1 MARFVLGAAVFGAV
15 LWLLDGLVQV
25 PGVLW
30 LIFWLALAISII
42 YYIARLI
49 GFVRA
54 RLLWRLR
61 RRLIV
66 TYIFIAVI
74 PIFLIL
80 VLVAIGALLINAQ
93 FAAFLVAQ
101 NVRERVDRL
110 GQVGRVVTRDVYAS
124 EQQNTSVL
132 LDRVQRN
139 FVTRVARR
147 SADHPALEVT
157 IRVGD
162 ATRAFD
168 LTGEPLPRPVEIPG
182 WLTAPEF
189 SGVVIEGSRVLLR
202 SVTQGDTAQG
212 HFVLVL
218 SEPVTSELLDLIGA
232 GIGPVGVGVIAPP
245 PRDNTEARA
254 FPSADPDRPDGMPR
268 ETTIMSRSVPM
279 PEPAFPGDYA
289 VFGAFTLDPVVWGGT
304 ERRPPPPPVFL
315 YVTSRLM
322 TLEGRLL
329 STLGRFSRV
338 YAVAFVAVGA
348 VFLVLEFFAFWV
360 GIRLTRSITI
370 TVDELYSA
378 TERVRAGDFSHRI
391 RLPARDQLTALG
403 ESFDT
408 MTESIER
415 LLQESQEKSRL
426 EGELEIAREVQS
438 RLFPST
444 LPTVQGLDLWGRCQP
459 ARSVSGDYYD
469 FIQVD
474 STRIALVLGDIAG
487 KGISAALLMAAIQ
500 SSLRAQLLRSSEL
513 NSPGPLEAMSTAEIV
528 RRLNRQL
535 VESTS
540 VDRYATFFCGLYNG
554 ATRELTYTN
563 AGHLP
568 PVIFRRHSV
577 ERLKAGGTV
586 LGIFPGAEF
595 EEATLRLDP
604 GDVVFAFT
612 DGLTEPENSFEE
624 EFGEARLIEIISQ
637 SRQYP
642 LAQMAARAFDALSEW
657 TGAPELHDDMTVIV
671 ARPTAPEQET
681 LAST

>member
-1 MARFVLGAAVFGAV
+1 MARFVLGVAVVGAG

-30 LIFWLALAISII
+30 LVFWLALAVSII

-66 TYIFIAVI
+66 TYVFIAVI
-74 PIFLIL
+74 PILLIL
-80 VLVAIGALLINAQ
+80 VLVAIGGLLINAQ

-110 GQVGRVVTRDVYAS
+110 GQVGRVVTRNAYAS
-124 EQQNTSVL
+124 EQQNPSAL

-139 FVTRVARR
+139 FVTRIARR

-157 IRVGD
+157 IRVGA
-162 ATRAFD
+162 ATRTFD
-168 LTGEPLPRPVEIPG
+168 LTGAPLPRPVEIPG
-182 WLTAPEF
+182 WLTGPEF
-189 SGVVIEGSRVLLR
+189 SGIVIEGSRVLLR

-218 SEPVTSELLDLIGA
+218 SEPVTPELLDLIGA

-254 FPSADPDRPDGMPR
+254 FPAADSYGPDGMPR
-268 ETTIMSRSVPM
+268 ETTIMSKSVPM
-279 PEPAFPGDYA
+279 PAPAFLGDYT

-304 ERRPPPPPVFL
+304 ESRPPPPPVFL

-391 RLPARDQLTALG
+391 RLPARDQLSALG
-403 ESFDT
+403 ESFDA

-438 RLFPST
+438 RLFPRT

-459 ARSVSGDYYD
+459 ARTVSGDYYD

-500 SSLRAQLLRSSEL
+500 SSLRAQIVHSSEL
-513 NSPGPLEAMSTAEIV
+513 NARGPLEAMSTAEIV

-568 PVIFRRHSV
+568 PVIFRRHSI

-595 EEATLRLDP
+595 EEATVRLDP

-612 DGLTEPENSFEE
+612 DGLTEPENNFEE

-642 LAQMAARAFDALSEW
+642 LAQMAARAFDALGEW
-657 TGAPELHDDMTVIV
+657 TGTPELHDDMTVIV
-671 ARPTAPEQET
+671 ARPTGPEQER